1 MVSFNVLIL
10 LMIIIIMSKG
20 IFALQSTDRHKI
32 FHIAT
37 ATLLRLLQLL
47 NSVETHPAPANKSAR
62 PLVDMDLKEEALAVR
77 GITLRTAAEANIMVQ
92 LFMKIRDQL
101 LSE

>member
-1 MVSFNVLIL
+1 MLCNQLKDTKYF
-10 LMIIIIMSKG
+10 
-20 IFALQSTDRHKI
+20 T
-32 FHIAT
+32 T

-77 GITLRTAAEANIMVQ
+77 GITLRTAAEANIMVHSVVYE
-92 LFMKIRDQL
+92 DL
-101 LSE
+101 LPSEF